1 MQKVKKIVIEVPAS
15 TGNLGCGF
23 DVLSAALDIKNRFI
37 FTVSP
42 GKFSL
47 KIRVSGSVPR
57 DVPLRAGFAP
67 RWTGKNIVALSGK
80 NTVWKSALAVFKKRN
95 FPYKKLGQV
104 EILEE
109 NRIPR
114 MKGLGSSAAARLA
127 GAFFANEVSGKKL
140 NKIDILKI
148 VGDAEGHYDN
158 ASASLFGGITI
169 TVPLGKVCP
178 ALACK
183 SGVEVIS
190 IKNRMKNPIC
200 FAVPDFCVST
210 NKARRILPDKYSKED
225 VIFNLSRISS
235 LLAGIYSGKIRPF
248 MFEDR
253 IHTPF
258 RKKLIHGFDDVK
270 KASLDAGALGVFISG
285 SGSSVGAIAKDRKN
299 AGEITRAMKKA
310 FAGRGIKSS
319 VIITKI
325 ANEGIR
331 IKSPLP
337 ASPAGRGE
345 MK

>member
-1 MQKVKKIVIEVPAS
+1 MQKIKKFIIDAPAS
-15 TGNLGCGF
+15 SGNLGCGF
-23 DVLSAALDIKNRFI
+23 DVLSAALDIRNRFI

-47 KIRVSGSVPR
+47 KIRVSGS
-57 DVPLRAGFAP
+57 
-67 RWTGKNIVALSGK
+67 IVGLSGR
-80 NTVWKSALAVFKKRN
+80 NTVWKSALSVFKKRN
-95 FPYKKLGQV
+95 FPYKKLGRV

-148 VGDAEGHYDN
+148 VAASEGHYDN

-169 TVPLGKVCP
+169 TVPLKGVSV
-178 ALACK
+178 ANY
-183 SGVEVIS
+183 GVEVIS

-200 FAVPDFCVST
+200 LAVPGFCVNT
-210 NKARRILPDKYSKED
+210 DKARGILPDRYSKED

-253 IHTPF
+253 VHTPF
-258 RKKLIHGFDDVK
+258 RKKLIRGFDDVK
-270 KASLDAGALGVFISG
+270 KASLGAGALGVFISG
-285 SGSSVGAIAKDRKN
+285 SGSSVGAVAKDKKN
-299 AGEITRAMKKA
+299 AGKIARAMKKA

-325 ANEGIR
+325 ADEGIR
-331 IKSPLP
+331 IKSPSFP
-337 ASPAGRGE
+337 KSPLTPLFQKGRTAFSKGDVR
-345 MK
+345 KTK